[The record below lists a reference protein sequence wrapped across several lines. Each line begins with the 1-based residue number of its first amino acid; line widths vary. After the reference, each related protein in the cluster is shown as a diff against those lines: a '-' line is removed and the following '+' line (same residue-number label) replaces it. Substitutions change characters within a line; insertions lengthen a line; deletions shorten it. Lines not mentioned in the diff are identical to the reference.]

1 MAHENPKHYYY
12 TKTHE
17 WIKAEGSICT
27 CGLTDHAQES
37 LTEIVFVELPEIG
50 ITTAKG
56 TRVAVVESVKSVS
69 DIYAP
74 VSGKIVEVNQALT
87 SAPEKINDHPYSDG
101 WIFKI
106 DCTDIGEL
114 DSLLNVADYEKHIKE
129 DAH

>member
-1 MAHENPKHYYY
+1 MAHENPKDYHY

-17 WIKAEGSICT
+17 WVKAEGALCI

-37 LTEIVFVELPEIG
+37 LTDIVFVELPETG
-50 ITTAKG
+50 TTISQGA
-56 TRVAVVESVKSVS
+56 RIAVVESVKSVS

-106 DCTDIGEL
+106 EGTNMGEL
-114 DSLLNVADYEKHIKE
+114 DSLLSAADYEKYVKE
-129 DAH
+129 ETH